1 MTLLF
6 VDNLEILDAFMSF
19 IAIAVV
25 AINFLII
32 GRKIQGRKRRN
43 RREYL
48 AYSGLSLFLLFSIIQ
63 LFTPESA
70 EAYMRFRIIS
80 GSLLISASSIM
91 LLFTIFFA
99 HENYPNPLHS
109 YSHIFFP
116 FILIFALLAAVSGY
130 SRAFIAVSSTIGWL
144 IFYVVLFQLGNILK
158 TLKIRTYWLL
168 YLSCAIGFFLLLTID
183 LVLDSALSL
192 GYMTFEGYMSSELWT
207 VDFILAYASEI
218 IAIIPGIIA
227 LTDFVSSGRRDRVL
241 NPLFTTSILQYVDSM
256 SHIMGS
262 SANIVLKSAIKDF
275 NTKFSKNIESDS
287 GIDLTGVKKEE
298 REYFIKKLIFSY
310 YECIGK
316 IAISEAK
323 NTGFIDE
330 IARELEEKLFSKNTP
345 VVRQK

>member
-6 VDNLEILDAFMSF
+6 VDNLEILDAFISF

-25 AINFLII
+25 AINLLII
-32 GRKIQGRKRRN
+32 GRKIQGRKIRN

-48 AYSGLSLFLLFSIIQ
+48 VYAGLFLFLLFSIIQ
-63 LFTPESA
+63 FFTPETT
-70 EAYMRFRIIS
+70 EEYIQFRIIS
-80 GSLLISASSIM
+80 GSLLISASSIV
-91 LLFTIFFA
+91 LLFTIFFI
-99 HENYPNPLHS
+99 HENYHSPLRS
-109 YSHIFFP
+109 YSYIFFT
-116 FILIFALLAAVSGY
+116 FILIFALLAAVSEY
-130 SRAFIAVSSTIGWL
+130 SRAFVAISSTLGWL

-168 YLSCAIGFFLLLTID
+168 HLSCAIGFFLLLTID
-183 LVLDSALSL
+183 LVLDSALAL
-192 GYMTFEGYMSSELWT
+192 GYMTFEGYTNSELWT
-207 VDFILAYASEI
+207 IDFILAYASEI

-227 LTDFVSSGRRDRVL
+227 LTDFVSSSRRDRVV

-275 NTKFSKNIESDS
+275 NTKFGKNIESDS

-298 REYFIKKLIFSY
+298 RKYFVKKLIFSY

-323 NTGFIDE
+323 NTGFIEE
-330 IARELEEKLFSKNTP
+330 IAKEIEEKLFPKNTP